1 MSHTSNDDLH
11 REDIHTNIVAAL
23 DRIAQAFRVSLW
35 EITKRYQLS
44 PIQIQIMVYVLS
56 HEYEPI
62 TVSRLSQYFNLTP
75 ATISDAVKSL
85 TNKSYLI
92 RQVSEQDRRV
102 AHLQLTPLGKAT
114 AKKLSTWSETVRTAI
129 QQFEV
134 EDCEPVFQFL
144 LRLIQSLQESGLI
157 SPTRMCLT
165 CRFFQTRGKDGES
178 QYFCDL
184 MKKPLR
190 LRSLRIDCPD
200 HQTL

>member
-1 MSHTSNDDLH
+1 MTHTSNDDLN

-35 EITKRYQLS
+35 ELTKRYQLS

-56 HEYEPI
+56 HEYELI

-85 TNKSYLI
+85 TNKSYMV
-92 RQVSEQDRRV
+92 RQVSDQDRRV

-114 AKKLSTWSETVRTAI
+114 AEKLSTWSETVRAAI
-129 QQFEV
+129 QQFDV

-144 LRLIQSLQESGLI
+144 LKLIHLLQDSGLV

-165 CRFFQTRGKDGES
+165 CRFFQIRAKSGQP

-190 LRSLRIDCPD
+190 LRSLRIDCPE
-200 HQTL
+200 HQAS